1 MAIRILG
8 TGASVPRWRVG
19 NEELAAKVDTTDEWI
34 RSHTG
39 IGARHFAAD
48 GSVTSDLAAEAA
60 VAALA
65 KAGRKPGDINV
76 IVLATATPDYFG
88 FPSTACI
95 VQDKLGAVNA
105 AALDVNAGCTGFI
118 YGLDV
123 AASMIA
129 APAHA
134 SGDRRTA
141 LVIGAETLSRIS
153 DWGDRASCVLFGDG
167 AAAFVIERDEAPA
180 SAPGGAD
187 ASSGLLHAWL
197 RAKGSGSK
205 YLYLS
210 QPERTKTF
218 ERAPW
223 LAPPSIVMDGKN
235 VYMFAVKAITDTIEA
250 LLAESRLS
258 LDAIKWIVPHQANA
272 RIVQAAAK
280 RFGIA
285 DERIYMNIEEYANTS
300 AASIP
305 LAMNEMEEKGLLAK
319 GDLVM
324 AMGFGAGLTYGGV
337 IIRW

>member
-48 GSVTSDLAAEAA
+48 GSVTSDLAVEAA
-60 VAALA
+60 KAALA
-65 KAGRKPGDINV
+65 KAGRKPEDINV

-105 AALDVNAGCTGFI
+105 AAFDVNAGCTGFI
-118 YGLDV
+118 YGLDI
-123 AASMIA
+123 ASSLIA

-153 DWGDRASCVLFGDG
+153 DWGDRATCVLFGDG
-167 AAAFVIERDEAPA
+167 AAAFVIERDD
-180 SAPGGAD
+180 GAQD
-187 ASSGLLHAWL
+187 GLLHAWL
-197 RAKGSGSK
+197 RAKGSGAK

-218 ERAPW
+218 ERLPYVT
-223 LAPPSIVMDGKN
+223 PPSIVMDGKA

-250 LLAESRLS
+250 LLAESGLA

-305 LAMNEMEEKGLLAK
+305 LAMNEMAEKGLLAK

>member
-8 TGASVPRWRVG
+8 TGASVPSWRVD
-19 NEELAAKVDTTDEWI
+19 NDELAAKVDTTDEWI

-48 GSVTSDLAAEAA
+48 GSVTSDLAVEAA
-60 VAALA
+60 TAALRR
-65 KAGRKPGDINV
+65 AGKGPEEVDV
-76 IVLATATPDYFG
+76 IVVATATPDYFG

-95 VQDKLGAVNA
+95 VQDRLGAVNA

-134 SGDRRTA
+134 SRGRSIA

-167 AAAFVIERDEAPA
+167 AAAFVLERDEAA
-180 SAPGGAD
+180 QD
-187 ASSGLLHAWL
+187 GLLHSWL

-250 LLAESRLS
+250 LLAESRLT

-305 LAMNEMEEKGLLAK
+305 LAMNEMAEKGLLAK

>member
-1 MAIRILG
+1 MAITIAG
-8 TGASVPRWRVG
+8 TGASIPANRVT
-19 NEELAAKVDTTDEWI
+19 NEELSERVETTDEWI

-48 GSVTSDLAAEAA
+48 GSVTSDLAVEAA
-60 VAALA
+60 RAALS
-65 KAGRKPGDINV
+65 KAGKAPEDV
-76 IVLATATPDYFG
+76 DLIVVATATPDFFG

-105 AALDVNAGCTGFI
+105 AAMDVNAGCTGFI

-123 AASMIA
+123 AGSMLASPSRKI
-129 APAHA
+129 
-134 SGDRRTA
+134 A

-153 DWGDRASCVLFGDG
+153 DWSDRATCVLFGDG
-167 AAAFVIERDEAPA
+167 AAAFVLEKRTDA
-180 SAPGGAD
+180 GGR
-187 ASSGLLHAWL
+187 GLLHSWL
-197 RAKGSGSK
+197 RAKGSGAKS
-205 YLYLS
+205 LYLS

-218 ERAPW
+218 ERN
-223 LAPPSIVMDGKN
+223 LDCGRPPAIVMDGKA

-250 LLAESRLS
+250 LLAESGLS
-258 LDAIKWIVPHQANA
+258 LGDFKWIVPHQANA

-285 DERIYMNIEEYANTS
+285 DERIYMNIEDFANTS

-305 LAMNEMEEKGLLAK
+305 IALNEMAEKGLLSE